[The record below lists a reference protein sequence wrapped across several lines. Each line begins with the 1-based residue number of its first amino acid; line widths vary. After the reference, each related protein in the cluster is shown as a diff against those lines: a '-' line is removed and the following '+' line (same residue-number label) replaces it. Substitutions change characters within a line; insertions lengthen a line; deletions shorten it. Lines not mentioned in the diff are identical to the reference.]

1 MKPITWIQPT
11 TAHHDVCFSFRRWI
25 NLARLRYA
33 KSRIKLIAPPQAA
46 ARRNPNPLDPARGLP
61 AALQSPLVLHTHPLM
76 DPR

>member
-11 TAHHDVCFSFRRWI
+11 TAHHEVCFSFRRWI

-46 ARRNPNPLDPARGLP
+46 ACRNPNPLDPA
-61 AALQSPLVLHTHPLM
+61 ALQSPLVPHTPPLM